1 MAHVLARLRNVKLE
15 IIKEILIKDAAE
27 HAKEGLFLEH
37 FWQNTDDQNEVL
49 FLFRTTDL
57 NHAKQFIDRVHSQAL
72 QQDPKAN
79 LPIMTYLEG
88 E

>member
-1 MAHVLARLRNVKLE
+1 MAYVLAKLRNVKLE
-15 IIKEILIKDAAE
+15 VIKEILTKDAAE

-37 FWQNTDDQNEVL
+37 LWQNINDQNEVL

-57 NHAKQFIDRVHSQAL
+57 NHARKYIDQLHSHAL

-79 LPIMTYLEG
+79 LPTMTYLEG
-88 E
+88 D